1 MADSGSPDP
10 SRFTSERPIP
20 LSSHETGPHAANAH
34 NSPNT
39 ATASRRLRLMG
50 FARATRDTYI
60 PRLTTSV
67 TLLATGIA
75 TRGIEYDEFGTP
87 LTFPKDTTFTL
98 FPTYTRQVKTTDNG
112 SGWTVSVRGWMW
124 CPGVMSRKNRLILS
138 LAKQITR
145 YGGGSVALA
154 AVDRLELDPTLNSD
168 TLQDFDQPT
177 SDVSSLSSGHSAS
190 PSMAPSIDAADNDK
204 LIRDRLSSF
213 IARSI
218 PAAQISIVVGAVDT
232 ANSSNLK
239 EIHATTDSNG
249 NFEAEIFVPYEPS
262 VVQVRSVA
270 DETICVF
277 HEVRVVSISGY
288 GLISDIDDTVK
299 LTGVI
304 GDKRE
309 LMHRLLLGDIMS
321 WNIPPVIAWYKALL
335 SRSDFTF
342 HYVSNSPWQLFT
354 LISQYFEAVQ
364 LPPGSIHLKQYTGN
378 IISSLM
384 EPSSSR
390 KKKSLFKVAQDFPEK
405 KFVCVGDS
413 GEKDLDAYADLAV
426 SYPNQVKC
434 IYIRVVEN
442 SLSDINDDN
451 VLGELNWMIE
461 EWTRRQKDT
470 LVVPHVESVPDLIDM
485 SDSIPDAVST
495 SRGARLPP
503 MIPKKP
509 VALKGVTL
517 TKAPPL
523 PERKYATDT
532 KLGTSYHQ
540 GSRASTPVARS
551 ASANPTS
558 PKSSGTAPPPPP
570 TPPRRGTVTSSPLF
584 TPQGGPEE
592 RASEFFHVHNLNGA
606 ENLYELEDVDKRGA
620 EWLQRMKIVLHSLEG
635 TGVRLR
641 LFRDTDDQFFK
652 DSLQDLD

>member
-1 MADSGSPDP
+1 
-10 SRFTSERPIP
+10 
-20 LSSHETGPHAANAH
+20 
-34 NSPNT
+34 
-39 ATASRRLRLMG
+39 
-50 FARATRDTYI
+50 
-60 PRLTTSV
+60 
-67 TLLATGIA
+67 
-75 TRGIEYDEFGTP
+75 
-87 LTFPKDTTFTL
+87 
-98 FPTYTRQVKTTDNG
+98 
-112 SGWTVSVRGWMW
+112 
-124 CPGVMSRKNRLILS
+124 MSRKNRIILS

-145 YGGGSVALA
+145 YGGSAALA
-154 AVDRLELDPTLNSD
+154 AVDRLELDPALNSD

-190 PSMAPSIDAADNDK
+190 PSMAASINAVDNDK

-218 PAAQISIVVGAVDT
+218 PAAQLSIVVGAVDT
-232 ANSSNLK
+232 AKSSNLK

-270 DETICVF
+270 DDTICVF
-277 HEVRVVSISGY
+277 QEVRLVSISGY

-342 HYVSNSPWQLFT
+342 HYVSNSPWQLFS
-354 LISQYFEAVQ
+354 LISQYFDAVQ

-413 GEKDLDAYADLAV
+413 GERDLDAYADLAIN
-426 SYPNQVKC
+426 YPNQVKY

-451 VLGELNWMIE
+451 VLAELNWMIE
-461 EWTRRQKDT
+461 EWTRRQNDT

-485 SDSIPDAVST
+485 SDNIPDAVST
-495 SRGARLPP
+495 SRGAKLPP

-509 VALKGVTL
+509 VALKGVTI

-523 PERKYATDT
+523 PERKYVQKSATDT
-532 KLGTSYHQ
+532 TLATSHLQ
-540 GSRASTPVARS
+540 ESRANTPVARS
-551 ASANPTS
+551 VSANPTS
-558 PKSSGTAPPPPP
+558 PKLSGTPPSPPPPP
-570 TPPRRGTVTSSPLF
+570 PPPPRRRTDASPPF
-584 TPQGGPEE
+584 FSPQGGPEV
-592 RASEFFHVHNLNGA
+592 ASEFFHVQNLNGA
-606 ENLYELEDVDKRGA
+606 ENPYELEDVDKRGA
-620 EWLQRMKIVLHSLEG
+620 EWLQRMKFVLHTLEG
-635 TGVRLR
+635 TGVKLR
-641 LFRDTDDQFFK
+641 LFRDSDDQFFK